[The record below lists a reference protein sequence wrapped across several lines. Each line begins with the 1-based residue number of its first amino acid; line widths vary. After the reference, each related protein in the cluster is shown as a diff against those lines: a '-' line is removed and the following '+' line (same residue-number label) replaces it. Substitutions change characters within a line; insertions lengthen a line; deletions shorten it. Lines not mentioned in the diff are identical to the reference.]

1 MPLLLL
7 FLVLLGGCVHRAP
20 AAPDALAQQCLTAQV
35 STALGQAVARA
46 VEAHEL
52 PAVRIDASGC
62 GDLRGVPVGYV
73 VRAALTTA
81 VSIARI
87 GATFSEDPC
96 VDAALVGSALWGER
110 LGLQVADAVSSG
122 RAVVDVPGEL
132 VVCP

>member
-20 AAPDALAQQCLTAQV
+20 AAPDALAQQCLAAQV

-73 VRAALTTA
+73 VRAALT
-81 VSIARI
+81 
-87 GATFSEDPC
+87 
-96 VDAALVGSALWGER
+96 AAGSALWGER